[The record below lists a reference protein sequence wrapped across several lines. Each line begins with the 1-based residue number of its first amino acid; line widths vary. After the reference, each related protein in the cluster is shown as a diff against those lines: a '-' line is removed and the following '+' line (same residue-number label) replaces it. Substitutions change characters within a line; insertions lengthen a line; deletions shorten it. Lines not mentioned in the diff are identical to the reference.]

1 MERRGKKLLMLGVV
15 AATSDVEGGLAA
27 AAALLEIGNAQPS
40 DSDGTGVRGE
50 RDAWAL
56 ASGVRERGKE
66 VTVNL
71 RIRGKINGPNSKTIW
86 VESQLR
92 FKVRHCRTAGAAL
105 PHSPKQWEL
114 AIIYMTLSV

>member
-1 MERRGKKLLMLGVV
+1 MVV
-15 AATSDVEGGLAA
+15 AVAK
-27 AAALLEIGNAQPS
+27 LETGNAWPN
-40 DSDGTGVRGE
+40 DGDGTGVRGE
-50 RDAWAL
+50 REAWAL

-71 RIRGKINGPNSKTIW
+71 RIRGKINGPSSKTIW
-86 VESQLR
+86 VESQLI
-92 FKVRHCRTAGAAL
+92 FKVRHCCMPSSAL